1 MATSSRTWFYSTP
14 EARPY
19 YIEERVNHTLWKNRL
34 QTLFMRCVQVSDP
47 VRMEGNWLG
56 NRVIFEWQPGTWFRL
71 RMQQESREL
80 TGVLR
85 QILMM
90 RPTLSYDDP
99 QGMHVVEWHCDGG
112 ESRWREIQGDPHF
125 QGLRLLRAG

>member
-1 MATSSRTWFYSTP
+1 MGEPSQRWPGARNLCTLPRSTCTRAETDGNGNQLAHLVLHTP

-56 NRVIFEWQPGTWFRL
+56 NRVVFEWQPRSWFRCAC
-71 RMQQESREL
+71 SRK
-80 TGVLR
+80 T
-85 QILMM
+85 
-90 RPTLSYDDP
+90 
-99 QGMHVVEWHCDGG
+99 
-112 ESRWREIQGDPHF
+112 
-125 QGLRLLRAG
+125 AN